1 MRVLRGTLT
10 FVLGL
15 IIGILLFVIAIGG
28 TVLGLGLS
36 VSVGKL
42 QDTFIGEEVFS
53 PDSEIYDKNVWHA
66 AKDIILSDIQNFDS
80 LSLKTLYEHYGI
92 DFFKGISGLD
102 FTTKD
107 FYDKPITSLVKEPSK
122 LINSFTLQDVSTLT
136 QIDFSSYG
144 LPILDDN
151 MNVGLNVAMDN
162 ILNSLNGSISI
173 RRIKDTL
180 GIDLGVNDNKLLSDL
195 QDVGLDEF
203 GSVINVLMLDTI
215 LNVDT
220 DTFIPCGEL
229 TKYVYCDKYEEVSAT
244 ELADKSYIPK
254 TGAERYFPNGKDT
267 DGDGVADAMNILEM
281 RYKKTADGKY
291 VIDNSCYN
299 EDFDASENTQKYYRR
314 LEYVPVTTLSTPPAN
329 ETNVFV
335 QGYANKIDTVSATG
349 YTLLFKE
356 LVPVSLITDEAI
368 RDGGKW
374 IITDEVIDND
384 SALEEVDEA
393 QSYYIRIH
401 KGTATA
407 LLQSLNYMTVRELQ
421 DADEIVS
428 NLTIGDIVDAET
440 ASSKIIKALK
450 DSTLKTIGDD
460 INDLALSDVID
471 IVSDEY
477 VPDNAHGKYVYSEED
492 GCYALYNPAVHTD
505 PNVQRYG
512 KRKVDG
518 ASSSV
523 LQRFA
528 GASLGGFS
536 TAFDSLSIADVMDI
550 DADVYAVASPQY
562 ITENPDERYYYYD
575 AATSVYRIADEGF
588 RSDPSNADKVY
599 FRIASSG
606 TSSNILK
613 KLAYVKVDN
622 MADSMEAVIDDMML
636 SELIDIYSE
645 NAVEL
650 SAPVFGEN
658 SEYFIEYDPENKLC
672 ADDGEN
678 KFVYVLDSGGK
689 VTFSDFRYVTKTSS
703 QLALEPS
710 KYTANNIYYSYKPIT
725 GLSSLEITAQ
735 GALGNLYYLDGG
747 VYHHDPTFCTYV
759 ISLGA
764 ADSHY
769 GNVYYKASASSTD
782 AGAIA
787 ATVYTGAGSDKVYV
801 RGTISGFTEVTSVN
815 LAAFADLDYF
825 VKETATSPSFII
837 PLSDLSITEAEN
849 ALKYSLRRCETIY
862 VKDDMGDFVYDG
874 GQYVSY
880 DESVHSTLDRFTKKI
895 GYISTANKL
904 YVIQSGTG
912 DRTPIYENAMTVSR
926 YVHKK
931 SAPVLLLLATGTVS
945 NMSDIIENATV
956 SNLIDAEE
964 GSLFDN
970 EMIKNSKISELG
982 NAFKVLLA
990 NMTIGDLIHW
1000 SNIEGMNG
1008 TVKEL
1013 LKTVSAI
1020 DFFTSLEYKGGV
1032 MYVNMFKLY
1041 GYESN

>member
-1 MRVLRGTLT
+1 MKVLRGTLT

-53 PDSEIYDKNVWHA
+53 PDSEIYDKNVYDA
-66 AKDIILSDIQNFDS
+66 VKNIFLSDIQQFDS

-291 VIDNSCYN
+291 VIDNSCYA
-299 EDFDASENTQKYYRR
+299 EDFNAGENTVKFYRH
-314 LEYVPVTTLSTPPAN
+314 LEYVPASSLANPPAN

-335 QGYANKIDTVSATG
+335 LGYANKIDTIYPDG
-349 YTLLFKE
+349 YTLLCKE
-356 LVPVSLITDEAI
+356 LVPVSLITDDAI

-374 IITDEVIDND
+374 TVTDEVIDKD
-384 SALEEVDEA
+384 SSLQEVDDA
-393 QSYYIRIH
+393 QSYYIRVH

-407 LLQSLNYMTVRELQ
+407 LLQTINYMTVGELQ
-421 DADEIVS
+421 DADDLVS
-428 NLTIGDIVDAET
+428 NLTIGDIVDTET
-440 ASSKIIKALK
+440 ASSKILKALK

-460 INDLALSDVID
+460 INRLALSDVID
-471 IVSDEY
+471 IVSDNY
-477 VPDNAHGKYVYSEED
+477 VVDDQNGKFVYSDAD
-492 GCYALYNPAVHTD
+492 GCFVPYNPAVHTD
-505 PNVQRYG
+505 ASAHRYR
-512 KRKVDG
+512 KEKVDG

-528 GASLGGFS
+528 GVIIGEIS

-550 DADVYAVASPQY
+550 DADVYAPVTPQY
-562 ITENPDERYYYYD
+562 IADNPHERYYYYD
-575 AATSVYRIADEGF
+575 AATSVFRIADEDF
-588 RSDPSNADKVY
+588 RNDPANADTALY
-599 FRIASSG
+599 RISASG
-606 TSSNILK
+606 TSSTILK
-613 KLAYVKVDN
+613 KLAYVKVD
-622 MADSMEAVIDDMML
+622 SMSVSIEAVIDDMML
-636 SELIDIYSE
+636 SEFIDIYSE
-645 NAVEL
+645 NAVVL
-650 SAPVFGEN
+650 SEPVFGEN
-658 SEYFIEYDPENKLC
+658 SEYFIEYDPENNLC
-672 ADDGEN
+672 SDDGKN
-678 KFVYVLDSGGK
+678 KFVYVLDTNGK
-689 VTFSDFRYVTKTSS
+689 VTYSNFRYIAKTAS
-703 QLALEPS
+703 QFAAEPL
-710 KYTANNIYYSYKPIT
+710 KYTAHDIHYGYRQISE
-725 GLSSLEITAQ
+725 LSDAELAAQ

-759 ISLGA
+759 ISLGT
-764 ADSHY
+764 ADTHY
-769 GNVYYKASASSTD
+769 GNVYYKAAVSSSEAD
-782 AGAIA
+782 AIA
-787 ATVYTGAGSDKVYV
+787 ATVYTGVGNDKVFV
-801 RGTISGFTEVTSVN
+801 RGAISGFIEVTALN
-815 LAAFADLDYF
+815 LAAFADLDCF
-825 VKETATSPSFII
+825 VKETAPTPSFII
-837 PLSDLSITEAEN
+837 PLGDLSVTEAAN
-849 ALKYSLRRCETIY
+849 ALHYSLRRCETVY
-862 VKDDMGDFVYDG
+862 VKDAAGDKVFDG
-874 GQYVSY
+874 GQYIPY
-880 DESVHSTLDRFTKKI
+880 DESVHTGYERFSEKT
-895 GYISTANKL
+895 GYISTANEL
-904 YVIQSGTG
+904 FVIQGDSGN
-912 DRTPIYENAMTVSR
+912 RAPIYENAQKVSE
-926 YVHKK
+926 YVRKK
-931 SAPVLLLLATGTVS
+931 SAPVLRLLATGTVS
-945 NMSDIIENATV
+945 DMNDIIENALV
-956 SNLIDAEE
+956 RDLIDAEE

-970 EMIKNSKISELG
+970 EIIKNSKISELS
-982 NAFKVLLA
+982 ASFKVLLA
-990 NMTIGDLIHW
+990 NMTIGDLLSW

-1013 LKTVSAI
+1013 LKSVSAI
-1020 DFFTSLEYKGGV
+1020 DFFTSLEYKDGV
-1032 MYVNMFKLY
+1032 IYVNMFKLY